1 MIEVVKENNTGKVS
15 KEAVAEMRETLSQI
29 DGMGDALDAISALIE
44 VDDAQFEL
52 LSPGILDSFLRSLN
66 TANVRLML
74 AQAVNANGLTAEK
87 IQENFIQLT
96 NEIDKLTELSTPKR
110 DFLKRMIRGINTAIS
125 ETEGI
130 SKRYIQVPFVKCH
143 PDARMPE
150 YAHPD
155 VSGMDVFAL
164 DDYTIH
170 PGETK
175 LIPTGIKMAVPN
187 GYEIQVRPKSGRALK
202 TKMRIAN
209 APGTVDASYRGELC
223 VIIDNIEPPI
233 KDITY
238 DFDDNGHPIITSIL
252 RGSDMIIGKGEKFA
266 QLVLMEVPK
275 AVLFQ
280 VESLDDTERAE
291 GGFGSSSIYSRED
304 KRYGTDLS

>member
-1 MIEVVKENNTGKVS
+1 MIEVVKENNTEKVS
-15 KEAVAEMRETLSQI
+15 KETVAEMRETLSQI
-29 DGMGDALDAISALIE
+29 DGMGDALDAISALVE

-66 TANVRLML
+66 TVNVRLML
-74 AQAVNANGLTAEK
+74 AQAINANGITAEK

-96 NEIDKLTELSTPKR
+96 NEIDKIIELSTPKR
-110 DFLKRMIRGINTAIS
+110 DFLKRMVRGVSTAIS

-130 SKRYIQVPFVKCH
+130 SKRYIQIPFVKCH

-150 YAHPD
+150 YAHSD
-155 VSGMDVFAL
+155 DSGMDVFAL
-164 DDYTIH
+164 DNYTIH

-202 TKMRIAN
+202 SKMRIAN

-280 VESLDDTERAE
+280 VENLDDTERAE
-291 GGFGSSSIYSRED
+291 GGFGSSGL
-304 KRYGTDLS
+304 K

>member
-1 MIEVVKENNTGKVS
+1 MIEVVKENNTEKVS
-15 KEAVAEMRETLSQI
+15 KETVAEMRETLSQI

-74 AQAVNANGLTAEK
+74 AQAVNANGITAEK

-96 NEIDKLTELSTPKR
+96 NEIDKIIELSTPKR
-110 DFLKRMIRGINTAIS
+110 DFLKRMVRGVSTAIS

-130 SKRYIQVPFVKCH
+130 SKRYIQIPFVKCH

-150 YAHPD
+150 YAHSD
-155 VSGMDVFAL
+155 DSGMDVFAL
-164 DDYTIH
+164 DNYTIH

-202 TKMRIAN
+202 SKMRIAN

-280 VESLDDTERAE
+280 VENLDDTERAE
-291 GGFGSSSIYSRED
+291 GGFGSSGL
-304 KRYGTDLS
+304 K

>member
-1 MIEVVKENNTGKVS
+1 MNVGPNSKKIVEEVRD
-15 KEAVAEMRETLSQI
+15 ALSQLNSL
-29 DGMGDALDAISALIE
+29 DGNSIDAIAVLLSM
-44 VDDAQFEL
+44 DDAQFEL
-52 LSPGILDSFLRSLN
+52 VSPGILDSFLRSLN
-66 TANVRLML
+66 TTNARLML
-74 AQAVNANGLTAEK
+74 AQSINATGSTAESV
-87 IQENFIQLT
+87 QNEFLQLV
-96 NEIDKLTELSTPKR
+96 NEIDTITDLTAPKR
-110 DFLKRMIRGINTAIS
+110 DFLKKLLRGINTAIS

-130 SKRYIQVPFVKCH
+130 AKRYVQIPFVKCH
-143 PDARMPE
+143 PDAKMPE

-155 VSGMDVFAL
+155 DSGMDVYAV
-164 DDYTIH
+164 DDYVIH

-187 GYEIQVRPKSGRALK
+187 GYEIQIRPKSGRALK

-209 APGTVDASYRGELC
+209 SIGTVDAGFRGELQ
-223 VIIDNIEPPI
+223 VIIENIEPPI

-252 RGSDMIIGKGEKFA
+252 RGSDMTIGKGEKFA

-280 VESLDDTERAE
+280 VENLDDTERGN
-291 GGFGSSSIYSRED
+291 GGFGSTNL
-304 KRYGTDLS
+304 K

>member
-1 MIEVVKENNTGKVS
+1 MIEVVKENNTEKVS
-15 KEAVAEMRETLSQI
+15 KETVAEMRETLSQI
-29 DGMGDALDAISALIE
+29 DGMGDALDAISALVE

-74 AQAVNANGLTAEK
+74 AQAINANGITAEK

-96 NEIDKLTELSTPKR
+96 NEIDKIIELSTPKR
-110 DFLKRMIRGINTAIS
+110 DFLKRMVRGVSTAIS

-130 SKRYIQVPFVKCH
+130 SKRYIQIPFVKCH

-150 YAHPD
+150 YAHSD
-155 VSGMDVFAL
+155 DSGMDVFAL
-164 DDYTIH
+164 DNYTIH

-202 TKMRIAN
+202 SKMRIAN

-280 VESLDDTERAE
+280 VENLDDTERAE
-291 GGFGSSSIYSRED
+291 GGFGSSGL
-304 KRYGTDLS
+304 K